1 MDSLFTGPWAKKQ
14 DEFQMIFDEIMRN
27 NDTYFILKDLPAYIR
42 AMEKI
47 DELYLD
53 KERWAKMMIV
63 NVGQS
68 GYFTSDRT
76 IRDYVRDI
84 WHLDPITK

>member
-1 MDSLFTGPWAKKQ
+1 MDSLFSGPWVKKS
-14 DEFQMIFDEIMRN
+14 DDFQMIFDEIMRT
-27 NDTYFILKDLPAYIR
+27 NDQFFILKDLPAYIS

-47 DELYLD
+47 DELYKD
-53 KERWAKMMIV
+53 RAMWAKMMIV

-76 IRDYVRDI
+76 IRDYVKDI
-84 WHLDPITK
+84 WNLDKITK

>member
-1 MDSLFTGPWAKKQ
+1 MK
-14 DEFQMIFDEIMRN
+14 
-27 NDTYFILKDLPAYIR
+27 FILKDLPSYIK

-53 KERWAKMMIV
+53 KERWAKMCIV
-63 NVGQS
+63 NIGQS
-68 GYFTSDRT
+68 GFFTSDRT

-84 WHLDPITK
+84 WHLDLIKN